1 VSYFSNSF
9 SITVG
14 IESNPF
20 SISVFEAG
28 AGKAKKRRRR
38 YTVVIDNQE
47 FSVSSIAEAEA
58 LLTRAKQLASDT
70 AQQVVERSAK
80 RVERGEQALE
90 VYVPVIK
97 TAAPELQSLV
107 SSYRDDIEAIYRQS
121 AIDAE
126 IAELLRA
133 RWQRELE
140 DDEDAALI
148 LLLDSDDNAKR
159 FIEALQPVLSHHKR
173 EPKPRKVSKRELDKD
188 EDDAITI
195 LLLH

>member
-14 IESNPF
+14 AQSNPF
-20 SISVFEAG
+20 SITVLDSDAG
-28 AGKAKKRRRR
+28 RPRKRRRR

-58 LLTRAKQLASDT
+58 LLTRAKQLASET
-70 AQQVVERSAK
+70 AQKVVERSIK

-90 VYVPVIK
+90 IELPVIK
-97 TAAPELQSLV
+97 TAAPELKSLV
-107 SSYRDDIEAIYRQS
+107 STYREDIEAIYRQT
-121 AIDAE
+121 ALDAE
-126 IAELLRA
+126 IGELLRA

-140 DDEDAALI
+140 DEEDAALI

-159 FIEALQPVLSHHKR
+159 FIEALQPALSHHKR
-173 EPKPRKVSKRELDKD
+173 EPKPRKVSKRELDQD
-188 EDDAITI
+188 DDDAITI